1 MNISI
6 QIDCETIDE
15 YFETLRKLAAGAAF
29 DVGTTEPAPAASS
42 VVAMPTKGRK
52 NKADAP
58 KIVET
63 KAEPEKPAD
72 KDPIDPQ
79 EDALGADEPSQ
90 TEVDDLAE
98 KLEDGD
104 DLEVKEPEGPKLTA
118 DNVRALAVRYANA
131 CAPGDTNKD
140 PTLQDAR
147 RKAFAELTAHFGV
160 QKFTEIAAE
169 RWPEVVAY
177 VAEQRK
183 TRKLPTDAVTD

>member
-6 QIDCETIDE
+6 QIDCETVDE
-15 YFETLRKLAAGAAF
+15 YFETLRKLAAGTTL
-29 DVGTTEPAPAASS
+29 DVGTTGPAAAVGDN
-42 VVAMPTKGRK
+42 VVAMPTTGRK
-52 NKADAP
+52 KKDTP
-58 KIVET
+58 KLVET
-63 KAEPEKPAD
+63 KSEPQTEKPEPEPEVE
-72 KDPIDPQ
+72 Q
-79 EDALGADEPSQ
+79 S
-90 TEVDDLAE
+90 EVDDLAE

-131 CAPGDTNKD
+131 CAPGDAAKD

-177 VAEQRK
+177 VTEQRK
-183 TRKLPTDAVTD
+183 ARKLPTDAVTD

>member
-6 QIDCETIDE
+6 QIDCETVDE

-29 DVGTTEPAPAASS
+29 DVGTTGPATAVENN
-42 VVAMPTKGRK
+42 VVAMPTKGRGK
-52 NKADAP
+52 NKTG
-58 KIVET
+58 IVQT
-63 KAEPEKPAD
+63 TVIPEPEKPVD
-72 KDPIDPQ
+72 KAPI
-79 EDALGADEPSQ
+79 DALGADEPEQS
-90 TEVDDLAE
+90 EIDDLAE
-98 KLEDGD
+98 KLEAD
-104 DLEVKEPEGPKLTA
+104 DLEVKPEEPKLTA

-131 CAPGDTNKD
+131 CAPGDAAKD

-160 QKFTEIAAE
+160 AKFTEIAAE

-183 TRKLPTDAVTD
+183 ARKLPTDAVTD